1 MEQGKVANT
10 YRNRFYYT
18 GTMAATFIR
27 FAFSKAVQN
36 ATINHTNQ
44 SNYFLDWFF
53 AVSKPTRLLFSTKQ
67 NKERLQNKLT
77 TALQRLVSST
87 EPPAVRLPA
96 LQRLVGRPSLKAV
109 AEVGGSIEP
118 PGGLTAR
125 VVRLMV
131 RPPA

>member
-1 MEQGKVANT
+1 MELGKVANT

-53 AVSKPTRLLFSTKQ
+53 AVPKPTRLLFSTKQ
-67 NKERLQNKLT
+67 NKERLQTKLT
-77 TALQRLVSST
+77 TALQMLAV
-87 EPPAVRLPA
+87 PPSLQPVQLLA
-96 LQRLVGRPSLKAV
+96 LQRLVGRPSL
-109 AEVGGSIEP
+109 
-118 PGGLTAR
+118 
-125 VVRLMV
+125 
-131 RPPA
+131 